1 MVKNEEEALDPL
13 DLVRRLIDLAVST
26 DRALDS
32 AFWLRATADT
42 ITAEPSQEHQTL
54 FMIAVR
60 RIHGTYRVSKNRRN
74 AATRRLAAM
83 VRPIA

>member
-1 MVKNEEEALDPL
+1 MAGVLPDPRERTVMVES
-13 DLVRRLIDLAVST
+13 AVST

-54 FMIAVR
+54 FMIAVH
-60 RIHGTYRVSKNRRN
+60 RIQGTHRVGKNRRN
-74 AATRRLAAM
+74 TATRRLAAM